1 MRDIFTAKKKGSKGN
16 QNVQFRPL
24 KQDEEYPPLSRHF
37 NEEEALGTRLE
48 HPLTFKWEPPP
59 LPSQERGN

>member
-48 HPLTFKWEPPP
+48 HPLTFEWEPPP